1 MDSPKRELNP
11 RNNDLRRIV
20 VAIAGA
26 AVVFCVVA
34 IAVYYWIAE
43 VAVHGWIHGGP
54 VMLTGAMAGLFA
66 GGLTAVVTLILLL
79 RRR

>member
-1 MDSPKRELNP
+1 MVAP
-11 RNNDLRRIV
+11 RRDADLCRIV

-26 AVVFCVVA
+26 SIVFCLVGVG
-34 IAVYYWIAE
+34 VYYWIAG

-66 GGLTAVVTLILLL
+66 GGLAAMVALILLL

>member
-1 MDSPKRELNP
+1 MNSPNDLNP
-11 RNNDLRRIV
+11 RDNDLRRIV

-26 AVVFCVVA
+26 AVVFCGVA
-34 IAVYYWIAE
+34 LAVYYWIAD

>member
-1 MDSPKRELNP
+1 MDSPKPHLTP
-11 RNNDLRRIV
+11 RDNDLRRIV

-66 GGLTAVVTLILLL
+66 GGLAAVVMLIFLL

>member
-1 MDSPKRELNP
+1 MDASRRDP
-11 RNNDLRRIV
+11 DLCRIV

-26 AVVFCVVA
+26 SIVFCLVGVG
-34 IAVYYWIAE
+34 VYYWIAG

-66 GGLTAVVTLILLL
+66 GGLAAMVALILLL

>member
-1 MDSPKRELNP
+1 MDAPKRDP
-11 RNNDLRRIV
+11 ALRRVI

-26 AVVFCVVA
+26 SIVSCVV
-34 IAVYYWIAE
+34 IIVVYYWIAG
-43 VAVHGWIHGGP
+43 VALHGWIRGGP

-66 GGLTAVVTLILLL
+66 GGLAAMVTLILLL